1 MKQVLLFP
9 LDLLLDTRL
18 PVMGRYDPSLPSAIM
33 TDPEKDAMY
42 RQRYNDQFLDL
53 GIPSGIFQNLWSTR
67 NANDLVNSRPT
78 RFLFEL
84 SEIAQQLIKKAAME
98 PHNVEE
104 IEFHINLYPY
114 TDLTHDEIETIVG
127 AIKARVQ
134 DWVIFKP
141 VFISDKELTAEHI
154 RSVGYTGLFF
164 YDFKN
169 WLNIHYGVN
178 VPVTELRAM
187 PSITI
192 YTALMFD
199 DVEKLQESME
209 FRNPNGEGCNPL
221 YGLRAMFAPY
231 FYLEG
236 LDTEALCIIKP
247 DELVKQKTF

>member
-1 MKQVLLFP
+1 MKQILLFS

-33 TDPEKDAMY
+33 TDPEKEKFY
-42 RQRYNDQFLDL
+42 RQRYNDQFLDFGL
-53 GIPSGIFQNLWSTR
+53 TNGTFKALWDKR
-67 NANDLVNSRPT
+67 NVDDLVNARPT

-84 SEIAQQLIKKAAME
+84 SDIAQQLIHKSVME
-98 PHNVEE
+98 PHNAEE

-114 TDLTHDEIETIVG
+114 TDLTEEEIELIV
-127 AIKARVQ
+127 ASVKARVQ
-134 DWVIFKP
+134 DWVIFKS
-141 VFISDKELTAEHI
+141 VFISDKDLTAEYI
-154 RSVGYTGLFF
+154 RSAGYTGLFF

-169 WLNIHYGVN
+169 WLNVHYGVN
-178 VPVTELRAM
+178 VPVTELRSM

-192 YTALMFD
+192 YSALLFD
-199 DVEKLQESME
+199 DVEKLQESMD

-231 FYLEG
+231 FFLEG